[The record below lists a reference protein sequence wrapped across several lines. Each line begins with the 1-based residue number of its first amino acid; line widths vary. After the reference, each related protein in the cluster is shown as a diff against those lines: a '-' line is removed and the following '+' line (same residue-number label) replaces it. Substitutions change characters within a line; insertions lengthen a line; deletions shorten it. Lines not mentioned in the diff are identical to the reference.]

1 MSSPP
6 TPTPIISAPPL
17 LARVAP
23 GLHQLLGYQRNW
35 LSHDLVAGI
44 SVAAV
49 AIPTA
54 LAYAQIIGFQ
64 PVVGLYAA
72 ILPLAAYAIFGTSR
86 HLIVNPDAATCALV
100 ATTLAPLTAGDPDSL
115 ATLAVALAFCTGL
128 LCIAA
133 GLLRLGFV
141 ADFLSKP
148 ILVGFLNGVA
158 IHIFLGQ
165 IGKLFGFAMQGH
177 GIIPSL
183 IELVDKLPETHAATL
198 AVGVLTL
205 GILFLTRR
213 FLPRVPAPLVA
224 VVFGV
229 ALVQGLNL
237 EAKGVAVV
245 GHVPSGLPPW
255 HWPTFDLAL
264 VPTMLGGAL
273 GVTLL
278 SFSNAMVVA
287 RGFAAKGKYDVDADR
302 EFFALGAAQIAAAIS
317 QGFPVSGTE
326 SRTAMSYA
334 MGGRSQMTGLVAAAV
349 MAVVLLFLTAPLAYL
364 PKAALGA
371 ILIQAAIG
379 LFDVQEMRHLWRVS
393 WRELAVAV
401 VTMLGV
407 VAFGVLHGIFVAVVL
422 SILFLLAEAS
432 RPADAVLGRVPGL
445 EGFHN
450 VARYEGSTTQP
461 GLVFY
466 RFGSG
471 VLFFNAP
478 YFRKRVL
485 ETVSARPDARWLV
498 VDGSPINAIDATGAS
513 AIADLVAELRQ
524 RGVTLG
530 FATLRT
536 EVRTVL
542 DRAGVTDTLGA
553 GSFFPTF
560 NSAVRA
566 FDAHHAG

>member
-1 MSSPP
+1 MPSARRQTS
-6 TPTPIISAPPL
+6 TISAPPL
-17 LARVAP
+17 LARFAP
-23 GLHQLLGYQRNW
+23 GLHQLLGYRRTW
-35 LSHDLVAGI
+35 LSHDVVAGI

-72 ILPLAAYAIFGTSR
+72 ILPLVAYAVFGTSR

-100 ATTLAPLTAGDPDSL
+100 ATTLTPLAAGDPDSL
-115 ATLAVALAFCTGL
+115 ATLSVALAFCTGL
-128 LCIAA
+128 LCIGA

-165 IGKLFGFAMQGH
+165 IGKVFGFAMTGH

-183 IELVDKLPETHAATL
+183 IEFVGKLPETHTATL
-198 AVGVLTL
+198 VVGGLTL
-205 GILFLTRR
+205 GILLVTRR
-213 FLPRVPAPLVA
+213 FLPRIPAPLVA

-229 ALVQGLNL
+229 VLVQALDL

-255 HWPTFDLAL
+255 RWPTFDPAL
-264 VPTMLGGAL
+264 VPTVIGGAL

-302 EFFALGAAQIAAAIS
+302 EFFALGASQIAAAIS

-334 MGGRSQMTGLVAAAV
+334 MGGRSQMTGLVAAAI
-349 MAVVLLFLTAPLAYL
+349 MAVVLLFLTAPRAYL

-393 WRELAVAV
+393 WRELAVAL

-407 VAFGVLHGIFVAVVL
+407 VAFGVLHGIFIAVVL
-422 SILFLLAEAS
+422 SLLFLLAQAS
-432 RPADAVLGRVPGL
+432 RPPDAVLGRVSGL
-445 EGFHN
+445 KGFHN
-450 VARYEGSTTQP
+450 VDRYERATTQP
-461 GLVFY
+461 GLAFY

-478 YFRKRVL
+478 YFKKRVL
-485 ETVSARPDARWLV
+485 ETAAARPDTRWLV
-498 VDGSPINAIDATGAS
+498 VDGSPINAIDATGAFVV
-513 AIADLVAELRQ
+513 ADLVAELRQ
-524 RGVTLG
+524 RGIRLG
-530 FATLRT
+530 FANLRT
-536 EVRTVL
+536 EVRAVL
-542 DRAGVTDTLGA
+542 DRAGVAEIVGA
-553 GSFFPTF
+553 ESFFPTL

-566 FDAHHAG
+566 FDALHAA